1 MGKIFTFKNKRH
13 MPKWL
18 AWLLAGFLKLYSW
31 TFRVRIE
38 DPHGV
43 FPQVTGRAFA
53 VALWHNRVLFATPVI
68 PKKYRKY
75 LTVLISASR
84 DGEYISTLVKC
95 FGMNSIR
102 GSSSRGG
109 AKAMLEM
116 RHAMAEGFSPI
127 LTVDGP
133 RGPTYTVH
141 PGAVALA
148 RDGKVPAVPVV
159 FNAKHYWQLHSWDQ
173 MQIPWPFT
181 RLTMVIGKP
190 LEFPEDLPTE
200 EGCEQLRQALLD
212 ITHDRREASSNETER
227 G

>member
-1 MGKIFTFKNKRH
+1 MNKVFTFKNKRH
-13 MPKWL
+13 LSKPL
-18 AWLLAGFLKLYSW
+18 AWFLAGVLRLYAW

-43 FPQVTGRAFA
+43 LTQLGKCSLV
-53 VALWHNRVLFATPVI
+53 VALWHNRVLFAAPVL
-68 PKKYRKY
+68 PRRYRKW
-75 LTVLISASR
+75 LAVLISASR

-95 FGMNSIR
+95 FGINSVR

-109 AKAMLEM
+109 ARAMLEM
-116 RHAMAEGFSPI
+116 RHAMAEGLSPL

-133 RGPTYTVH
+133 RGPRYTVH

-148 RDGKVPAVPVV
+148 RDGRAPLVPVL

-181 RLTMVIGKP
+181 RMTMIVGKP
-190 LEFPEDLPTE
+190 LELPSDLSIE
-200 EGCEQLRQALLD
+200 VGCEKLRQALAEITLD
-212 ITHDRREASSNETER
+212 KS
-227 G
+227 